1 MGTTRLLRGA
11 GVLTLVAVLASGA
24 LAANP
29 GSAAS
34 GQSYSDANA
43 VAPRSSSAMT
53 APNGET
59 LKRASRVM
67 HAKVKSPDGKT
78 LGRVHDLVL
87 TPDLNGISYV
97 AVSADGFLGIGS
109 TLHAVPWDSL
119 SQGVNDTYSIPV
131 TEQQFKQSK
140 GFNTKYW
147 PSSAEI
153 GWTRQGQE
161 AAYRGEMAAD
171 SQSIQNRRFTRIK
184 GADAK
189 GTDGKKIGDIHD
201 LVIVMDTGRIAYDI
215 VAYGGLLGLGQRFT
229 AVPES
234 VVTLELALHVAR
246 IEATPATL
254 HANSFTPSQWP
265 DLSSPSYSR
274 PLARAFGVQPSGTA
288 LGYVPAE
295 GGAVAAAPSPRTPA
309 KPSARST
316 TPPVSGAMPSAAAAP
331 TAAELTG
338 TFNSASVTS
347 MEGTVAEE
355 GKFQPTS
362 SAPETLWLRVRTS
375 NGQIVLANLGPR
387 SYISS
392 QDFYIVPGDQ
402 IHLRGSEVTAA
413 SGKQVFL
420 PTQVTYGSQ
429 TLKLRSETGTGL
441 WEGQAT
447 TPGASQPGTTSPS
460 STSSPQSRAGGP
472 GTALGYTPAEE
483 QTTADAAG
491 AGRAASQSLTPFAP
505 SGLIAVGA
513 FDLSN
518 SRTIDGTVTEVGKSQ
533 SAGGPDVIWLRVRT
547 SDGRLVNVQVGPR
560 DYVSKQDFIVVTGDR
575 VHLTGWDARAT
586 GETGATPVFI
596 VADISQDGHTLAL
609 RHRSGEPLWASP
621 SSMSEPSRSTMTPA
635 PAGRTQGTETPSQR
649 TTTSGTAGSS
659 GIATRAAQEPNEPN
673 KPTEPNKP

>member
-1 MGTTRLLRGA
+1 
-11 GVLTLVAVLASGA
+11 VAILASGA

-53 APNGET
+53 ANNEET

-97 AVSADGFLGIGS
+97 AVSSDGFLGIGS

-119 SQGVNDTYSIPV
+119 SQSVNDAYSIPV

-161 AAYRGEMAAD
+161 AAYRGQMAAD

-184 GADAK
+184 GSDAK
-189 GTDGKKIGDIHD
+189 GTDGKKVGDVHD

-234 VVTLELALHVAR
+234 AVTLEPALHVAR

-274 PLARAFGVQPSGTA
+274 QLARAFGTQPSGTA
-288 LGYVPAE
+288 LGYLPAE

-309 KPSARST
+309 RPSARST
-316 TPPVSGAMPSAAAAP
+316 TPPVSGAMPFAAAAP

-347 MEGTVAEE
+347 IEGTVAEE

-362 SAPETLWLRVRTS
+362 SAPEMLWLRVRTS
-375 NGQIVLANLGPR
+375 NGPTVLVNLGPR

-402 IHLRGSEVTAA
+402 IHLSGSEVATA
-413 SGKQVFL
+413 SGKRVFL

-441 WEGQAT
+441 WEGQAM

-483 QTTADAAG
+483 AAG
-491 AGRAASQSLTPFAP
+491 SSMTQFAP
-505 SGLIAVGA
+505 SGLIALGA
-513 FDLSN
+513 VDLSN
-518 SRTIDGTVTEVGKSQ
+518 SRTIDGTVTQVGKSQ
-533 SAGGPDVIWLRVRT
+533 SAGGPDVIWLRVQT
-547 SDGRLVNVQVGPR
+547 SDGKLVNVQVGPR

-596 VADISQDGHTLAL
+596 VADISQDSHTLAL
-609 RHRSGEPLWASP
+609 RNRSGEPLWASP

-635 PAGRTQGTETPSQR
+635 PTGRAQGTETPSQQ
-649 TTTSGTAGSS
+649 TTPGTAGRS
-659 GIATRAAQEPNEPN
+659 GITTRAAQEPNEPN